1 MRSIKG
7 VRVLVVEDDD
17 DTREAY
23 ATMLAD
29 LGAVARAESS
39 AADAMAALEEFRP
52 QVILCDVAMPGE
64 DGLSFIRKVRRLG
77 PAHCGQVPAAAITA
91 LANEEDRQRA
101 AQSGFQMHVAK
112 PIDAARLA
120 EVVSQL
126 AARKT

>member
-64 DGLSFIRKVRRLG
+64 DGLSFIRRVRRLG
-77 PAHCGQVPAAAITA
+77 PERCGQVPAAAITA
-91 LANEEDRQRA
+91 LASEEDRQRA